1 MGRAQLGQVSRSAAD
16 VYEEFFVP
24 ALFREPAQHVVQAA
38 DIRRGQSV
46 LDVAC
51 GTGMLAREA
60 APVTGD
66 AGKVTGL
73 DRNDGML
80 AVARRLAPGIDWQL
94 GVAEA
99 LPFVDRSFDRVFCQ
113 FGLMFFDDRVAALR
127 EMRQSHE
134 AGRTHACRRLGLLG
148 SHARLCGHGELA
160 APVVRGAGGR
170 RIAGAVPAG

>member
-1 MGRAQLGQVSRSAAD
+1 M
-16 VYEEFFVP
+16 P

-51 GTGMLAREA
+51 GTGVLAREA

-127 EMRQSHE
+127 EMRQPSSR
-134 AGRTHACRRLGLLG
+134 ADACTSPSGTPG

-160 APVVRGAGGR
+160 APVVPSWRAEAR
-170 RIAGAVPAG
+170 APR